1 MAVLDRAKVD
11 MFLAMCERRNAQPR
25 DDAPRAASL
34 DVPMS
39 MCSMASG
46 KLLRI
51 PMRRFGEAQDFGGI
65 AVYLASK
72 ASSYRT
78 AECFVI
84 DGGYSA
90 F

>member
-1 MAVLDRAKVD
+1 MKPIERLLDRQAADVD
-11 MFLAMCERRNAQPR
+11 ALQVGRAHAM
-25 DDAPRAASL
+25 
-34 DVPMS
+34 
-39 MCSMASG
+39 
-46 KLLRI
+46 
-51 PMRRFGEAQDFGGI
+51 RFGEAEDFSGI

-72 ASSYRT
+72 ASSYHT

>member
-1 MAVLDRAKVD
+1 ML
-11 MFLAMCERRNAQPR
+11 
-25 DDAPRAASL
+25 
-34 DVPMS
+34 